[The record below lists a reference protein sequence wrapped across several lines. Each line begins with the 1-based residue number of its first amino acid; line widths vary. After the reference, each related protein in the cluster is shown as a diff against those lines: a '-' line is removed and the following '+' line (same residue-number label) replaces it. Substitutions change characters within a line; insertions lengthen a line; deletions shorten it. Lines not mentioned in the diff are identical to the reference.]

1 MNTIKSPIKAIKA
14 KCLDCSCDSA
24 TEVKECPVEDCPLYP
39 FRFGKNPFNKRELSP
54 EQREAMAERLRQA
67 RLAKQNENMED

>member
-24 TEVKECPVEDCPLYP
+24 TEVKECPVESCPLFP
-39 FRFGKNPFNKRELSP
+39 FRFGKNPFTKREISP

-67 RLAKQNENMED
+67 RLAKNNEKKE